1 MTPGPPCTLYED
13 IAELVRKDPLIS
25 DVAARIV
32 WLRKRHKPVKR
43 LRRHLKLA
51 KAAEVAAA

>member
-1 MTPGPPCTLYED
+1 MTPGQPCTLYED
-13 IAELVRKDPLIS
+13 IAELIARDPLIS

-43 LRRHLKLA
+43 LQRYLKLA
-51 KAAEVAAA
+51 KAKEIVA